1 MRRYLRV
8 PAAAA
13 MVAGAVLALG
23 AWQQQAARRSV
34 TVSEGTSMSVAASPD
49 GRTLALD
56 LQGSL
61 WLVPVEG
68 GAARRITDEYN
79 DVRQPSWSADGR
91 TVAFQGFRDG
101 SYDIWAI
108 DTNGTSLRQ
117 LTAGPH
123 DDREPAF
130 SRDGRR
136 IAFSSDRGDGSNYDI
151 WVLDLAT
158 GAITPVTR
166 GTGNEYMPSWS
177 PDGRELAFIAARGR
191 ETRVMAVDL
200 ATGAERVLG
209 SSTQADAPSWG
220 PAGDVVNH
228 AQGSGTSSLELNG
241 TVITGGENA
250 FAFRAGWLSATEIVY
265 TADGRIRRRRI
276 PSGASTEVPFTASL
290 EVTPARYSRLRRD
303 VDSRAPRKAVGIVGP
318 AISPD
323 GRSVAFVALGD
334 LYLMPIGGAPQ
345 NLTRDA
351 ALDAEPAWSPDG
363 RFLAWS
369 SDRAGDRLDLWIRD
383 MTTGESRRLT
393 RTANSAMGAAWSRD
407 GARIAFLEVDGVW
420 RRANVS
426 VVEVAT
432 GVVTQVLPSSFGP
445 GAPTWSADGRRIA
458 IAALKPYS
466 TRFREGTNQVL
477 SFSARGGEERWEIP
491 VPHISL
497 DSRVGAGPVW
507 SPDGSR
513 LAVIQEGMLA
523 LVPTDAAG
531 KLLGPPRRLTNEM
544 AHAPSWTR
552 DGRTIL
558 YQSLDRLRVVDVE
571 TGVVREVPVPLEY
584 RPSIPEGRVI
594 VHATRM
600 VDVRAGTT
608 RREVDIEIVGNRI
621 RRVAAHDAAMHANA
635 TVVDGTGLTAMPGLI
650 EYHTHLQKDLG
661 SASNRAY
668 LAFGITTVR
677 SPGSTP
683 YEAAEDREAVDA
695 GVRAGPRL
703 FVTGYLL
710 EWNRTYYKMAVAIS
724 SAAHLEL
731 ELQRAAA
738 LRHDMIKSYVR
749 MPDLQQRRIIEF
761 AHAAGVPS
769 ASHEIYPAALAQM
782 DGTEHTTGTSR
793 RGYST
798 KAATLGRTYGDVKA
812 LFAATGMPLTPTLAL
827 GGGGFRRLVEKDP
840 AIANDPR
847 LAIYPPWLRATVPV
861 GAAGSANAGA
871 AAPPGIPAAALASV
885 GAAGGQMVLDL
896 MRAGTRI
903 VAGTDT
909 PNAATLHGELYAYV
923 LAGMT
928 PAEAL
933 RAATMTSAEV
943 LGLEAGEIAQG
954 KLADLV
960 LVDGDPLTDITATW
974 RVRSVVANGRVFG
987 VTDLLARPTTAS
999 PSSSSRP

>member
-1 MRRYLRV
+1 
-8 PAAAA
+8 
-13 MVAGAVLALG
+13 
-23 AWQQQAARRSV
+23 
-34 TVSEGTSMSVAASPD
+34 MSVAASRD
-49 GRTLALD
+49 GRTLAID

-61 WLVPVEG
+61 WLLPVQG

-79 DVRQPSWSADGR
+79 DVRQPTWSADGA
-91 TVAFQGFRDG
+91 TLAFQGFRAG
-101 SYDIWAI
+101 SYDIWAV
-108 DTNGTSLRQ
+108 DTGGTNLRQ

-123 DDREPAF
+123 DDREPAY
-130 SRDGRR
+130 SPDGTRV
-136 IAFSSDRGDGSNYDI
+136 AFSSDRGEGTNYDV

-158 GAITPVTR
+158 RALQQVTK
-166 GTGNEYMPSWS
+166 GTEDEYMPSWS
-177 PDGRELAFIAARGR
+177 PDGRELAFIGARGR
-191 ETRVMAVDL
+191 EMRVMAIDL
-200 ATGAERVLG
+200 ASGSERTVG
-209 SSTQADAPSWG
+209 TSTRADAPSWG
-220 PAGDVVNH
+220 PGGDIVYNS
-228 AQGSGTSSLELNG
+228 QGGTTSSLARDGVVL
-241 TVITGGENA
+241 TGEENA
-250 FAFRAGWLSATEIVY
+250 FAFRAAWLSPSEFVY
-265 TADGRIRRRRI
+265 TADGRIRRRTL
-276 PSGASTEVPFTASL
+276 GAATSSDVPFTATL
-290 EVTPARYSRLRRD
+290 DVAPARYVRRPRD
-303 VDSRAPRKAVGIVGP
+303 VDSRAPRRAVGIVGP

-323 GRSVAFVALGD
+323 GGSVAFVALGD
-334 LYLMPIGGAPQ
+334 LFLMPIGGVPQ

-369 SDRAGDRLDLWIRD
+369 SDRAGDRLDLWLRD
-383 MTTGESRRLT
+383 MTTGDTRRLT
-393 RTANSAMGAAWSRD
+393 QTTNSAMGAAWSPN

-420 RRANVS
+420 RRSNVS

-432 GVVTQVLPSSFGP
+432 GKVTQALASSFGP
-445 GAPTWSADGRRIA
+445 GSPTWSADGRRLA

-466 TRFREGTNQVL
+466 TRFREGTNQIL
-477 SFSARGGEERWEIP
+477 TFSASGGDERWGIP
-491 VPHISL
+491 ATHLSL
-497 DSRVGAGPVW
+497 DSRVGAGPAW
-507 SPDGSR
+507 SPDGGH

-523 LVPTDAAG
+523 LVPVDAGGAI
-531 KLLGPPRRLTNEM
+531 LGPARRLTNEM

-558 YQSLDRLRVVDVE
+558 YQSMDRLKTVDVE

-594 VHATRM
+594 VHAGRV
-600 VDVRAGTT
+600 VDVLKGAAS
-608 RREVDIEIVGNRI
+608 REMDIEVVDNRI
-621 RRVAAHDAAMHANA
+621 RRVVPHDAALHA
-635 TVVDGTGLTAMPGLI
+635 TGTLVDGSGLTAIPGLI

-661 SASNRAY
+661 VASNRAY

-683 YEAAEDREAVDA
+683 YEAAEDREAVEA
-695 GVRAGPRL
+695 GVRPGPRL
-703 FVTGYLL
+703 YTTGYLL

-738 LRHDMIKSYVR
+738 LKHDLIKSYVR

-761 AHAAGVPS
+761 AHAVGVPS
-769 ASHEIYPAALAQM
+769 SSHEIYPASLSGM

-798 KAATLGRTYGDVKA
+798 KAATLGRTYEDVKA
-812 LFAATGMPLTPTLAL
+812 LFAASGMPLTPTLAL

-840 AIANDPR
+840 AFASDPR
-847 LAIYPPWLRATVPV
+847 FGLYPPWLRATIAPT
-861 GAAGSANAGA
+861 GAATPA
-871 AAPPGIPAAALASV
+871 GIPPAALASL

-933 RAATMTSAEV
+933 RAATVNSAAA
-943 LGLEAGEIAQG
+943 LGLDAGVIEAG

-960 LVDGDPLTDITATW
+960 LLAGDPLTDITATT
-974 RVRSVVANGRVFG
+974 RVRIVVANGRVFRM
-987 VTDLLARPTTAS
+987 VDLVPR
-999 PSSSSRP
+999 

>member
-1 MRRYLRV
+1 MMRRLVRS

-13 MVAGAVLALG
+13 AVVAVLALG
-23 AWQQQAARRSV
+23 AWRQDAGRRSV

-49 GRTLALD
+49 GRTLAID
-56 LQGSL
+56 LQGAL
-61 WLVPVEG
+61 WLVPLEG

-79 DVRQPSWSADGR
+79 DVRQPKWSADGR
-91 TVAFQGFRDG
+91 TIAFQGFRDG
-101 SYDIWAI
+101 SYDIWAV
-108 DTNGTSLRQ
+108 DTSGAALRQ

-130 SRDGRR
+130 SGDGRR
-136 IAFSSDRGDGSNYDI
+136 LAFASDRGDGTNYDI

-158 GAITPVTR
+158 GTVTAATR
-166 GTGNEYMPSWS
+166 GPGNEYMPSWS
-177 PDGRELAFIAARGR
+177 PDGREIAFIAARGR
-191 ETRVMAVDL
+191 ETRVMAVTV
-200 ATGAERVLG
+200 ATGAERELA

-220 PAGDVVNH
+220 PAGEIVYH
-228 AQGSGTSSLELNG
+228 AQGNATSSLERDG
-241 TVITGGENA
+241 AVITEGENA
-250 FAFRAGWLSATEIVY
+250 FAFRAGWLSPTEIVY
-265 TADGRIRRRRI
+265 TADGRIRRRRL
-276 PSGASTEVPFTASL
+276 GAGSATEVPFTATL
-290 EVTPARYSRLRRD
+290 DVAPARYSRRPRD
-303 VDSRAPRKAVGIVGP
+303 VDSRTPRKAVGIVGP

-334 LYLMPIGGAPQ
+334 LYVMPIGGSPQ

-369 SDRAGDRLDLWIRD
+369 SDRAGDRLDLWVRD
-383 MTTGESRRLT
+383 MTTGGSRRLT
-393 RTANSAMGAAWSRD
+393 RTANSAMGAAWSPD

-432 GVVTQVLPSSFGP
+432 GEVTQVLASSFGP

-458 IAALKPYS
+458 VAALKPYS

-477 SFSARGGEERWEIP
+477 SVSARGGDERWELP
-491 VPHISL
+491 APHISL

-523 LVPTDAAG
+523 LVPTDPAG
-531 KLLGPPRRLTNEM
+531 RLVGPPRRLTNEM

-558 YQSLDRLRVVDVE
+558 YQSMDRLRIVDVE
-571 TGVVREVPVPLEY
+571 TGLVRDVPVSLDY
-584 RPSIPEGRVI
+584 RPSLPEGRVL
-594 VHATRM
+594 VHASRM
-600 VDVRAGTT
+600 VDVRAGST
-608 RREVDIEIVGNRI
+608 RREVDIEVVGNRI
-621 RRVAAHDAAMHANA
+621 RRVSTHDDALHANA

-661 SASNRAY
+661 TASNRAY
-668 LAFGITTVR
+668 LAFGVTTVR

-683 YEAAEDREAVDA
+683 YEAVEDREAVEA

-724 SAAHLEL
+724 SAGHLEL

-738 LRHDMIKSYVR
+738 LQHDMIKSYVR

-761 AHAAGVPS
+761 AHRAGVPS

-798 KAATLGRTYGDVKA
+798 KAATPGRTYGDVKA

-827 GGGGFRRLVEKDP
+827 GGGGFRRLVERDP
-840 AIANDPR
+840 AIASDPR
-847 LAIYPPWLRATVPV
+847 LAIYPPWLRATVPSA
-861 GAAGSANAGA
+861 AAGAPNAGT
-871 AAPPGIPAAALASV
+871 AAPPAIPAAALASV

-933 RAATMTSAEV
+933 RTATINSAEV

-960 LVDGDPLTDITATW
+960 LVDGDPLSDITATW
-974 RVRSVVANGRVFG
+974 RVRSVVANGRVFR
-987 VTDLLARPTTAS
+987 VADLVARPPTAS
-999 PSSSSRP
+999 SSPASPP